1 MSTTEAEA
9 DSRKGLAYA
18 LGAYALWGLMPLYVV
33 LMVGINAFELVG
45 WRVLASLLFAALFL
59 WILGGWRRV
68 GKLFRDKRALLW
80 LSMAGVAILVNW
92 TTFAY
97 AVLTERVL
105 DTSLGYFLNPLISI
119 ILAVIVLRERMR
131 PLQWV
136 AAGLM
141 VIAVVVMIVGY
152 GTVPLIALILASAF
166 GTYGLLKKQVG
177 SRVDALAGF
186 TVETAATLPF
196 AIGMLVVVGATSG
209 LTVIGMPA
217 YVPWLVLGFGFMTAL
232 PLLLF
237 AAAARRLTLIV
248 LGFLQYLAPSMSFV
262 FGVFLLGEPMPLE
275 RLLGFAIVWLALI
288 VMTADTVIHGRRSRK
303 AAKIARVEPT
313 P

>member
-1 MSTTEAEA
+1 MGENEN
-9 DSRKGLAYA
+9 RNGLLFA
-18 LGAYALWGLMPLYVV
+18 LGAYVLWGIMPLYVV
-33 LMVGINAFELVG
+33 LMAGINAFELVG
-45 WRVLASLLFAALFL
+45 WRVLASLFFAAIFL
-59 WILGGWRRV
+59 WFMRGWR
-68 GKLFRDKRALLW
+68 KLAALYRDKRALLW

-152 GTVPLIALILASAF
+152 GTIPIIALILAFSF

-177 SRVDALAGF
+177 GRVDALAGF
-186 TVETAATLPF
+186 TIETTATLPF
-196 AIGMLVVVGATSG
+196 AIGMLVFVGVTGG
-209 LTVIGMPA
+209 LTVAQLPA

-232 PLLLF
+232 PLILF

-248 LGFLQYLAPSMSFV
+248 LGFMQYLAPSMSFV

-288 VMTADTVIHGRRSRK
+288 VMTVDTVIHAGRSRK
-303 AAKIARVEPT
+303 AAKAARVEPT